1 MMPDLNSTVKWSVKT
16 VTFLRIKNG
25 MAVVCEDEVRQIRE
39 IYEGYLS
46 GLCYVAA
53 AQKTGLRMNHGC
65 VKRLLQNRHY
75 LGDEFYPAIIEP
87 EMFDAAEQERQRR
100 STLLGRDNKKK
111 PFSDQIQIQTDFTMR
126 KATKRVAEPF
136 AQAEYLYRL
145 IERREV

>member
-1 MMPDLNSTVKWSVKT
+1 MSRGHTP
-16 VTFLRIKNG
+16 FGYRIQNG
-25 MAVVCEDEVRQIRE
+25 MAVVCEEEVRQIKE
-39 IYEGYLS
+39 VYAGYLS

-53 AQKTGLRMNHGC
+53 AQKAGLRMTHGC

-87 EMFDAAEQERQRR
+87 ELFDAAEQERQRR

-111 PFSDQIQIQTDFTMR
+111 TFSDRIRIQTDFTMK
-126 KATKRVAEPF
+126 KAMKRIVEPF
-136 AQAEYLYRL
+136 AQAEYLYSL